1 MSDVTRVRGYSFN
14 LHPDLQSDAEWVSAE
29 DYDYAERRA
38 QELMSAL
45 EDARSSVADLADK
58 LDAVERERDV
68 WKLKVP
74 TLARENALLRLR
86 RIRLRHALAVAR
98 RWIVDGEPEI
108 GWSIDRI
115 DEVLHL

>member
-1 MSDVTRVRGYSFN
+1 MNEPLYDAQDAAIA
-14 LHPDLQSDAEWVSAE
+14 DLAEQ
-29 DYDYAERRA
+29 RRD
-38 QELMSAL
+38 LILAL
-45 EDARSSVADLADK
+45 EDARSCVADLADK
-58 LDAVERERDV
+58 LDEVERERDV

-74 TLARENALLRLR
+74 TLAQENAILRLR